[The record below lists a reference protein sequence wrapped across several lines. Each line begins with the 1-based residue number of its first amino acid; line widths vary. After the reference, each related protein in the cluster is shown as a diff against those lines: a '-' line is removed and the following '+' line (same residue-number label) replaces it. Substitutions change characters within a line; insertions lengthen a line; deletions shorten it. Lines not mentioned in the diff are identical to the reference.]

1 MSIFTNRRIVL
12 GITGGVAAYKS
23 ADLARQLI
31 KAGATVDCVLSES
44 ATRFVTPQTF
54 QALTGRPARTELW
67 DDSVHNNMAHIDLTR
82 GADMLLIAPATANTL
97 AKIAHGIADN
107 LLTSLVLARDCPLA
121 VAPAMNRQM
130 WENPATQRNVAQ
142 LAADGIRFFG
152 PAAGE
157 QACGEIGMGRMLEPL
172 EIVEELAAA
181 LSPKLLAGRRVLI
194 TAGPTLEAIDPV
206 RGITNISSGKMGFA
220 LARACHRAG
229 ARVTLV
235 AGPVSQSTPRGV
247 ERIDVVSAAQMRDAV
262 LRAVGD
268 AEVFIAVAAVA
279 DYRPSEVSEHKIK
292 KNAGAGLA
300 LELIQNPDILAEVAA
315 RPNPPFC
322 VGFAAESRNLD
333 EYASAKRLKKRLPL
347 LVGNLIQDGMG
358 GESNRVVLY
367 DDQGSHPLPAA
378 AKDEIASGIVA
389 HLAAMLAN
397 KDQEL

>member
-31 KAGATVDCVLSES
+31 KVGATVDCVLSES

-130 WENPATQRNVAQ
+130 WENPATQRNLAQ
-142 LAADGIRFFG
+142 LVADGVRIFG

-235 AGPVSQSTPRGV
+235 AGPVSQSTPRGI

-262 LRAVGD
+262 LRAVGE

-279 DYRPSEVSEHKIK
+279 DYRLSEVSEHKIK
-292 KNAGAGLA
+292 KSGGGGLA

-315 RPNPPFC
+315 LPNPPFC

-397 KDQEL
+397 KE

>member
-268 AEVFIAVAAVA
+268 AEVFIAASPRSPTTDRAKSA
-279 DYRPSEVSEHKIK
+279 STR
-292 KNAGAGLA
+292 
-300 LELIQNPDILAEVAA
+300 
-315 RPNPPFC
+315 
-322 VGFAAESRNLD
+322 SRRMLGPASRWNSSRIRTSSPKSRRGPIRRS
-333 EYASAKRLKKRLPL
+333 ASASPPRAAISTSTRAR
-347 LVGNLIQDGMG
+347 
-358 GESNRVVLY
+358 S
-367 DDQGSHPLPAA
+367 GSKSVCRCWSAT
-378 AKDEIASGIVA
+378 
-389 HLAAMLAN
+389 
-397 KDQEL
+397 